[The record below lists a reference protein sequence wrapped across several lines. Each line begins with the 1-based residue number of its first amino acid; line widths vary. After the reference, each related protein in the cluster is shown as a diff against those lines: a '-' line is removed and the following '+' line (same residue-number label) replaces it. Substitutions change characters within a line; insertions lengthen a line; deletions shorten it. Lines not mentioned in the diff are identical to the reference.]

1 MSSAQVVPCSGD
13 PNVSPDADKIL
24 AFMRKAAA
32 AEFAP
37 GLTVEEFCRTPAY
50 LLAVERGRGQNAAA
64 TLPKKN
70 FIASILDR
78 MLALG
83 LIASWIDTTGRGRCD
98 YLIVMK
104 SGRRVAIEAKGNLDG
119 NSAAI
124 FERPEGVDEF
134 YIWSMSSNAGTD
146 LRHGI
151 WSGLHS
157 RLGVNIVTADEQI
170 DGLIVLDSICG
181 TAQRPC
187 PKLGQQGEAI
197 TIVGR
202 FQVPPPCI
210 FMFPKVVTR
219 DGLSRSQ
226 PLNDTEFASALHEC
240 FQGRDSDVSFVD
252 YEVLSEQGGLS
263 RQTTLRRGN
272 HLIKQSGFTK
282 INRRLTEKTGV
293 R

>member
-13 PNVSPDADKIL
+13 PNVSSDADEIL
-24 AFMRKAAA
+24 VFMRKAAA
-32 AEFAP
+32 AEFGP
-37 GLTVEEFCRTPAY
+37 GMTVDEFCRTPAY
-50 LLAVERGRGQNAAA
+50 LLAVERGRGQNAAT

-78 MLALG
+78 MSAMG

-98 YLIVMK
+98 YLTVMK

-187 PKLGQQGEAI
+187 PKLAQGEVK
-197 TIVGR
+197 TIVGEY
-202 FQVPPPCI
+202 QVPPPCI

-226 PLNDTEFASALHEC
+226 PLNDTEFASALHKC
-240 FQGRDSDVSFVD
+240 FRGRDSDVSFVD
-252 YEVLSEQGGLS
+252 YEVHAEQGALS

-272 HLIKQSGFTK
+272 HLVKQSGFTK
-282 INRRLTEKTGV
+282 INRRLPQKNGL